1 MKNITTNLILV
12 SILLVSCSK
21 SPIQNSVIEPLE
33 IDEIEHM
40 IDYEISQEDLIIQ
53 ELYKDGT
60 IETHFER
67 FYEKAQNFHR
77 YINNDNLTKLK
88 FKDLK
93 YKDYNLGNNYLHAFD
108 LGGHGMIYDDS
119 IKILVDDG
127 AWKDNP
133 IYLSI
138 FDTLSSAQRV
148 RELIK
153 KYPSVYIEWE
163 VEEAMQIW
171 LKKEIERKNDSIW
184 EIYKN
189 GKSNKIKLLEEF
201 ESKCWDLEYENR

>member
-1 MKNITTNLILV
+1 M
-12 SILLVSCSK
+12 
-21 SPIQNSVIEPLE
+21 
-33 IDEIEHM
+33 H
-40 IDYEISQEDLIIQ
+40 
-53 ELYKDGT
+53 G
-60 IETHFER
+60 
-67 FYEKAQNFHR
+67 
-77 YINNDNLTKLK
+77 
-88 FKDLK
+88 
-93 YKDYNLGNNYLHAFD
+93 FD
-108 LGGHGMIYDDS
+108 LGGHGLIFSDS

-127 AWKDNP
+127 GWKKIP

-148 RELIK
+148 RALIK
-153 KYPSVYIEWE
+153 KYPSIYIEWE

-201 ESKCWDLEYENR
+201 ESKCWSLEYKNR

>member
-1 MKNITTNLILV
+1 MKNITTNLILLSV
-12 SILLVSCSK
+12 LLVSCSK
-21 SPIQNSVIEPLE
+21 SPHERSVIEPLE

-40 IDYEISQEDLIIQ
+40 IDYEKSQMEEFRRDWI
-53 ELYKDGT
+53 EEHRYETDFEKFYK
-60 IETHFER
+60 
-67 FYEKAQNFHR
+67 KAQNFHR
-77 YINNDNLTKLK
+77 YINDDNLTKLK

-93 YKDYNLGNNYLHAFD
+93 YKDYSVGDNYLHGFD
-108 LGGHGMIYDDS
+108 LRGHGMIFDDS

-127 AWKDNP
+127 TWKENP

-153 KYPSVYIEWE
+153 KYPSIYIEWE

-171 LKKEIERKNDSIW
+171 LKKEIEIRNDSIW
-184 EIYKN
+184 EIYKS

-201 ESKCWDLEYENR
+201 ESKCWSLEYKNR